1 MKKRTVRLL
10 AMLLCVMS
18 FVALLPSAAL
28 AANDTDSVK
37 EIAAN
42 VVKELEQAANDTQVA
57 NKAREKYSYTLKVPK
72 NSRVNLVDFNYY
84 RHGTSAYPFPVR
96 FIWYCKKPG
105 SSKWFRLQNAKGYMH
120 SFSARSKNGYSFRV
134 KTVKKDDSSKVML
147 ITTWKIKT
155 Y

>member
-96 FIWYCKKPG
+96 FIWYCKKHVFIIR
-105 SSKWFRLQNAKGYMH
+105 KYKIQF
-120 SFSARSKNGYSFRV
+120 NGKIPENIGCKST
-134 KTVKKDDSSKVML
+134 KIAL
-147 ITTWKIKT
+147 IRTAGR
-155 Y
+155 